1 MQISS
6 LPYNLPYPVKTRK
19 KKKKEHYGLIM
30 SRLQM
35 AEIT

>member
-6 LPYNLPYPVKTRK
+6 LPYNLPYSVKTR

>member
-19 KKKKEHYGLIM
+19 KKEHYGLIM

>member
-19 KKKKEHYGLIM
+19 KEHYGLIM